1 MEFLNAE
8 DLLGAIGLHGG
19 IVRETVCFQV
29 LCRETDNGR
38 TICAVGLEVV
48 TQRLK
53 RKRNITALNHPDQN
67 F

>member
-1 MEFLNAE
+1 VEFLNAE

-53 RKRNITALNHPDQN
+53 RK
-67 F
+67 